1 MLHNVSA
8 LSKNTTFQ
16 MPNFLLTNVR
26 SLRYKIDELECV
38 INNNFVN
45 ICCVT
50 ESWLNESISTESIN
64 IAGFVCHKHDRESG
78 HKGGGVVCYVDE
90 DWPCTRLQSLET
102 DDIETLWLLVC
113 KPRMPRYVSHIVI
126 CVVYHPPG
134 NGNDGAIM
142 CQHIVNGIDSITQ
155 QHPYAGIVIL
165 GDFNHMTDQQ
175 IRSYPLKQLVTKST
189 RQQAIL
195 DKIYTNIDEWYEAAE
210 ILPNI
215 GSSDHQSVALTAKH
229 QTNRHSENRIV
240 VNVRTNNRNGR
251 NLLANALYNHDW
263 SEMELLQ
270 SVDEKADYFTN
281 CITSYLNYY
290 MPARSV
296 VRHTNDKP
304 WVTDEF
310 RRMIRQRQFA
320 FTHHQTHSF
329 KKLRNKIQRMSKQLR
344 RKYYEKRVLP
354 FFELNNV
361 KWWHEIKKFTGQS
374 SKTFLNSLADKCT
387 EGNLQ
392 RLAEM
397 INETF
402 ANWSSDLNPL
412 PSNYEELNLHLN
424 TDELKTIQPYE
435 VFNYLSKINIRKS
448 GGPDDI
454 PNWILRDF
462 AFALADP
469 VSHIFNQSLKLGKV
483 PKLWKMANVVVIPK
497 SNPPSSIETDLRP
510 ISLTPTLSKILESII
525 GHWAL
530 PNIRP
535 QLDCRQYGG
544 IEGRS
549 TTHELI
555 TTILHQC
562 HEAVENHKI
571 VRMLL
576 IDFKKAFDHVDHNIV
591 IRKLTELNVKP
602 FIVRWIFSFLQNRQ
616 QRIKIGDITSSWSA
630 LNGGMPQGSWL
641 GPLIFI
647 ILINDLRAEDE
658 LFKFIDDVT
667 LLDEIDRTNLSS
679 SSAQSSLDTIA
690 EWSDENFMTIN
701 IKKTKEIIYNISRNK
716 IDLPKLSLSGSDIE
730 QVETYKLLGVVLS
743 NDLRWDEHVSYIN
756 KSQQTYSLPEA
767 IETFWSSNSCSVT
780 LLYNCYPICHRIRSS
795 CVAIES
801 KQ

>member
-1 MLHNVSA
+1 
-8 LSKNTTFQ
+8 
-16 MPNFLLTNVR
+16 
-26 SLRYKIDELECV
+26 
-38 INNNFVN
+38 
-45 ICCVT
+45 
-50 ESWLNESISTESIN
+50 
-64 IAGFVCHKHDRESG
+64 
-78 HKGGGVVCYVDE
+78 
-90 DWPCTRLQSLET
+90 
-102 DDIETLWLLVC
+102 
-113 KPRMPRYVSHIVI
+113 
-126 CVVYHPPG
+126 
-134 NGNDGAIM
+134 
-142 CQHIVNGIDSITQ
+142 
-155 QHPYAGIVIL
+155 
-165 GDFNHMTDQQ
+165 
-175 IRSYPLKQLVTKST
+175 
-189 RQQAIL
+189 
-195 DKIYTNIDEWYEAAE
+195 
-210 ILPNI
+210 
-215 GSSDHQSVALTAKH
+215 
-229 QTNRHSENRIV
+229 
-240 VNVRTNNRNGR
+240 
-251 NLLANALYNHDW
+251 
-263 SEMELLQ
+263 
-270 SVDEKADYFTN
+270 
-281 CITSYLNYY
+281 
-290 MPARSV
+290 
-296 VRHTNDKP
+296 
-304 WVTDEF
+304 
-310 RRMIRQRQFA
+310 
-320 FTHHQTHSF
+320 
-329 KKLRNKIQRMSKQLR
+329 
-344 RKYYEKRVLP
+344 
-354 FFELNNV
+354 
-361 KWWHEIKKFTGQS
+361 
-374 SKTFLNSLADKCT
+374 
-387 EGNLQ
+387 
-392 RLAEM
+392 M

-544 IEGRS
+544 IKGRS

-555 TTILHQC
+555 TILHQC

-756 KSQQTYSLPEA
+756 KKVNKRIHYLKLLKRSGVPTAALLHYYTTVIRSVIEYAAPVWQSSLNNKQRNKLESLQKRSFRIIFNDNDYELNCALNNTELLTTRLENTTKCFYEKILCNNTDVLYEKINSIRTEHTRRDSQYSLRHFKSVIYPCK
-767 IETFWSSNSCSVT
+767 TNRFLNSFIPHVTNKYCS
-780 LLYNCYPICHRIRSS
+780 LNL
-795 CVAIES
+795 
-801 KQ
+801 